1 MATSHD
7 RGGASLV
14 QELFGV
20 NVQEQGRGFYVALEL
35 LAIARGVMLLDPNQL
50 LAPTSGHVTY
60 VRASHD
66 LARRIAVGEE
76 LQQEVL
82 ASAVQGDA
90 AYETLSALLSSLLVE
105 VPGRRRTPRW
115 FSSHFYPFVGEL
127 VHYDAVQRRGAP
139 AIERYVF
146 RDGGG
151 WAYHVLR
158 SDPDGVRRTEAR
170 DGLAVLVGDSGT
182 PLGRVAAA
190 LQSHDAARPT
200 EFTDLSESES
210 EPRDADSPWP
220 ELLRRGVHSIVSR
233 TQVPRAKRTES
244 LMHWVPY
251 CLARHQLHLARR
263 ALGEPDAMILL
274 DATHDAN
281 PLRRRSQESLDKFRW
296 NIAKALTERAAQHQQ
311 AASERGDVDQA
322 ERWAK
327 FAQPNANITKSPR
340 AFFSETL
347 AAVGALNST
356 SGRRHFT
363 FKPPM
368 LEALVAALLAPGEEV
383 EFYRFCQRLH
393 TELGLV
399 VDDRTARSAG
409 LTTDIDA
416 GVFALNAEAFKL
428 RLASAG
434 LLTHYSDAT
443 SIIHGEP
450 R

>member
-1 MATSHD
+1 MASGHD
-7 RGGASLV
+7 RGGAALV

-20 NVQEQGRGFYVALEL
+20 NVQEQGRGFYVSLEL
-35 LAIARGVMLLDPNQL
+35 LAIARGVLLLDPNEL
-50 LAPTSGHVTY
+50 LAPTRSPINYLRT
-60 VRASHD
+60 SHD
-66 LARRIAVGEE
+66 LARRIAVGED
-76 LQQEVL
+76 LPKDTL

-90 AYETLSALLSSLLVE
+90 AYETLTALLSSLLVE
-105 VPGRRRTPRW
+105 VPGRRRSPRW

-127 VHYDAVQRRGAP
+127 VHYDAVERRGCP
-139 AIERYVF
+139 SIERYVF

-158 SDPDGVRRTEAR
+158 SDPDDIRRSETRE
-170 DGLAVLVGDSGT
+170 GLAVLVGDSGG

-190 LQSHDAARPT
+190 LQTHDLASPT
-200 EFTDLSESES
+200 EFTDQSEADS
-210 EPRDADSPWP
+210 EPRDAQSPWP
-220 ELLRRGVHSIVSR
+220 ELLRSGVHFIVTR
-233 TQVPRAKRTES
+233 TQVPRAKRIES

-251 CLARHQLHLARR
+251 CLARHQLQLARR
-263 ALGEPDAMILL
+263 SLNKADALIMV
-274 DATHDAN
+274 DATREAN
-281 PLRRRSQESLDKFRW
+281 TLRRRSQESLEKFRW
-296 NIAKALTERAAQHQQ
+296 DIATALTERAAQHHSV
-311 AASERGDVDQA
+311 ALDEGDIEQA

-327 FAQPNANITKSPR
+327 FSQPNANITKSPR

-383 EFYRFCQRLH
+383 EFYRFCHRLYV
-393 TELGLV
+393 ELGLV
-399 VDDRTARSAG
+399 IDDRTARTAA

-416 GVFALNAEAFKL
+416 GVFAINAEAFKA

-450 R
+450 K

>member
-1 MATSHD
+1 MAAIHD

-35 LAIARGVMLLDPNQL
+35 LAIARGVLLLEPDQLLDP
-50 LAPTSGHVTY
+50 ATTPVTY
-60 VRASHD
+60 VRSSHD
-66 LARRIAVGEE
+66 LARRIAVGEDLPPE
-76 LQQEVL
+76 TLL
-82 ASAVQGDA
+82 SAVQGDA

-151 WAYHVLR
+151 WAYHVLH
-158 SDPDGVRRTEAR
+158 SDPVATRRTETR
-170 DGLAVLVGDSGT
+170 DGLALLVGDSGS

-190 LQSHDAARPT
+190 LHSHDSAAPT
-200 EFTDLSESES
+200 EFTDQSEAES
-210 EPRDADSPWP
+210 DPRDADSPWP
-220 ELLRRGVHSIVSR
+220 DLLRRGVHSLVTR
-233 TQVPRAKRTES
+233 TQLPRAKRTES

-263 ALGEPDAMILL
+263 ALGESAPTVLV
-274 DATHDAN
+274 DATREAN
-281 PLRRRSQESLDKFRW
+281 PLRRRSQESLETFRW
-296 NIAKALTERAAQHQQ
+296 NIAGALTQRAAEHQRT
-311 AASERGDVDQA
+311 AAEAGAAEEA

-368 LEALVAALLAPGEEV
+368 LEALVRALLEPGDEI

-393 TELGLV
+393 AELGVV
-399 VDDRTARSAG
+399 VDDRTARTAG
-409 LTTDIDA
+409 LTADIDA
-416 GVFALNAEAFKL
+416 GVFALNAEAFKA
-428 RLASAG
+428 RLASVG

>member
-1 MATSHD
+1 M
-7 RGGASLV
+7 
-14 QELFGV
+14 
-20 NVQEQGRGFYVALEL
+20 NVQEQGRGFYVSLEL
-35 LAIARGVMLLDPNQL
+35 LAIARGVVLLDPAQL
-50 LAPTSGHVTY
+50 LAPTSGTVSY

-76 LQQEVL
+76 LPPETL
-82 ASAVQGDA
+82 DSAVQGDA

-127 VHYDAVQRRGAP
+127 VHYDAVQRRGTP
-139 AIERYVF
+139 SIERYVF

-158 SDPDGVRRTEAR
+158 SDPEAPRRMETR
-170 DGLAVLVGDSGT
+170 DGLASLVGDSGS

-190 LQSHDAARPT
+190 LQSHDTARPS
-200 EFTDLSESES
+200 EFADESEAES

-220 ELLRRGVHSIVSR
+220 ELLRRGVHYIVTRS
-233 TQVPRAKRTES
+233 QVPQAKRTES

-263 ALGEPDAMILL
+263 ALGEPDAVILL
-274 DATHDAN
+274 DASRDAN
-281 PLRRRSQESLDKFRW
+281 PLRRRSQESLERFRW
-296 NIAKALTERAAQHQQ
+296 DIARALTERASEHHR
-311 AASERGDVDQA
+311 AASERGDVEQA

-368 LEALVAALLAPGEEV
+368 LEALVAALLKPGEEV

-393 TELGLV
+393 AELGLI
-399 VDDRTARSAG
+399 VDDRTARTAG

-416 GVFALNAEAFKL
+416 GVFALNADAFKA